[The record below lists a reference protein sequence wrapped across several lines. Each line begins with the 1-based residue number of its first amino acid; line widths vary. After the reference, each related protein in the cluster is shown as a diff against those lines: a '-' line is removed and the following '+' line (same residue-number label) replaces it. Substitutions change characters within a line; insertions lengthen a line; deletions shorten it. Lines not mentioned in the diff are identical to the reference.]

1 MKISI
6 ELDKLFSDKLDEM
19 IKEIEHNIQKTMS
32 VEELAKYKKYP
43 YLATSKSEIVE
54 RLIDEVDFS
63 ASLKQKI
70 INELSEFYC

>member
-1 MKISI
+1 MKKISI

-32 VEELAKYKKYP
+32 VEELEKYKKYP

-54 RLIDEVDFS
+54 SLIEEIDLS
-63 ASLKQKI
+63 GNLRQRI
-70 INELSEFYC
+70 INQLSEE

>member
-32 VEELAKYKKYP
+32 VEELEKYKKYP

-54 RLIDEVDFS
+54 SLIEEIDLS
-63 ASLKQKI
+63 GNLRQRI
-70 INELSEFYC
+70 INQLSEE